1 MSDIL
6 SMMVLRDRVKQIL
19 MEPTL
24 DKGFTAFASVMLV
37 AFTVT
42 LLSPLVTG
50 VIQQELL
57 ILEALSCISATI
69 IGAAYKRFDQE
80 ARNAN
85 SIRMKKD
92 IDHEYLI
99 KNPKLK
105 ETEITLDYIETLQ
118 NEMSIMRQLLAS
130 IADKLINGDI
140 DKKYYDPNLV
150 NTDAIN
156 TDTTD
161 TPWSKKDVNAGKV
174 KNDPPMDTEK
184 TSED

>member
-50 VIQQELL
+50 IIQHELL

-80 ARNAN
+80 SRNAT
-85 SIRMKKD
+85 SMRLKKD
-92 IDHEYLI
+92 IDHDYLI
-99 KNPKLK
+99 RNPKLK
-105 ETEITLDYIETLQ
+105 ETEIKLDCL
-118 NEMSIMRQLLAS
+118 EMIKDELSILRQLVA
-130 IADKLINGDI
+130 IALKDQMPKNGEKFI
-140 DKKYYDPNLV
+140 DPNYG
-150 NTDAIN
+150 NTTGTMTA
-156 TDTTD
+156 
-161 TPWSKKDVNAGKV
+161 PWNKKDTSGSDV
-174 KNDPPMDTEK
+174 KDVIDTK
-184 TSED
+184 

>member
-50 VIQQELL
+50 NIQYELL

-85 SIRMKKD
+85 SIRMKND
-92 IDHEYLI
+92 IDHDYLI
-99 KNPKLK
+99 QNPKLK
-105 ETEITLDYIETLQ
+105 ETQITLDKLETLC
-118 NEMSIMRQLLAS
+118 NEMSILRQLVAAALNNK
-130 IADKLINGDI
+130 DGKVD
-140 DKKYYDPNLV
+140 DKYYDPNEV
-150 NTDAIN
+150 NTMGS
-156 TDTTD
+156 
-161 TPWSKKDVNAGKV
+161 TPWSKVDVTTDGSEKDVGT
-174 KNDPPMDTEK
+174 DT
-184 TSED
+184 

>member
-6 SMMVLRDRVKQIL
+6 SMLVLRDRVKQIL

-50 VIQQELL
+50 TIQYELL
-57 ILEALSCISATI
+57 ILEAVSCVSATV
-69 IGAAYKRFDQE
+69 IGGAYKRFDQP
-80 ARNAN
+80 ARNAT
-85 SIRMKKD
+85 SIRLKKD
-92 IDHEYLI
+92 IDHDYLL

-105 ETEITLDYIETLQ
+105 ETEITLDCLETLN

-130 IADKLINGDI
+130 IANKLINGDI
-140 DKKYYDPNLV
+140 DSKYYDPNIV
-150 NTDAIN
+150 NESSDIAVSTPWNKKDITSDSGSDEDSG
-156 TDTTD
+156 TDT
-161 TPWSKKDVNAGKV
+161 NG
-174 KNDPPMDTEK
+174 
-184 TSED
+184 